1 MRCAY
6 LSKSCNYSGSGNLIS
21 SQKEGVYPRCP
32 AKPAPWFSVIPP
44 AKVPSIGM
52 DIDNVDFTK
61 EPFDCAILPGN
72 GHFGVGTR
80 GLHLFDEWS
89 LPLCAPD
96 LLERRAIICR
106 PASLSLLTRPT
117 GLTAMGDMAL
127 RLAIF
132 CSSRPRWI
140 NTFSPHRS
148 HWRSVLARV
157 FTWCD
162 LLIRHGK
169 TILISLPVF
178 YRKYTTLYIL

>member
-72 GHFGVGTR
+72 GHFGAGTR

-106 PASLSLLTRPT
+106 PASLSPLTRTT
-117 GLTAMGDMAL
+117 GLTAMGAWRYDWRFSAHPD
-127 RLAIF
+127 RDG
-132 CSSRPRWI
+132 STPSRPTVPTGDRY
-140 NTFSPHRS
+140 
-148 HWRSVLARV
+148 WRGFLPGV
-157 FTWCD
+157 
-162 LLIRHGK
+162 IRHGK